1 MRPLDALDPS
11 IGRGVVDPPVSG
23 GLTASQL
30 IDLLAAVS
38 ERFRIAAMT
47 MATYVPANADGKTLP
62 IAVTAAHTP
71 VLTYNL
77 MVVGMAVSE
86 QADALFHALADPTR
100 RDILAVVLQE
110 AHSVSD
116 LARRYPISFAA
127 VHKNVGA
134 LERAGLVT
142 KTRHGREQRVRG
154 DVATLRTAHRLL
166 DDLEA
171 LWRGRIDRIEQLLAD
186 PTEEAPQCP

>member
-1 MRPLDALDPS
+1 M
-11 IGRGVVDPPVSG
+11 
-23 GLTASQL
+23 
-30 IDLLAAVS
+30 
-38 ERFRIAAMT
+38 
-47 MATYVPANADGKTLP
+47 
-62 IAVTAAHTP
+62 
-71 VLTYNL
+71 LTYNR
-77 MVVGMAVSE
+77 MVVGPAESE

-100 RDILAVVLQE
+100 RDILAVVLQD
-110 AHSVSD
+110 ARSVSD

-127 VHKNVGA
+127 VHKHVAA

-171 LWRGRIDRIEQLLAD
+171 VWRGRIDRIDQLLAD
-186 PTEEAPQCP
+186 STEGARQCP

>member
-1 MRPLDALDPS
+1 
-11 IGRGVVDPPVSG
+11 
-23 GLTASQL
+23 
-30 IDLLAAVS
+30 
-38 ERFRIAAMT
+38 
-47 MATYVPANADGKTLP
+47 
-62 IAVTAAHTP
+62 
-71 VLTYNL
+71 
-77 MVVGMAVSE
+77 MVVGTPETE
-86 QADALFHALADPTR
+86 QTDALFHALADPTR

-127 VHKNVGA
+127 VHKHVGA

-154 DVATLRTAHRLL
+154 DVATLQSAHGLL

-171 LWRGRIDRIEQLLAD
+171 LWRGRIDRIEQVLAQ
-186 PTEEAPQCP
+186 PTDGAPQ

>member
-1 MRPLDALDPS
+1 
-11 IGRGVVDPPVSG
+11 
-23 GLTASQL
+23 
-30 IDLLAAVS
+30 
-38 ERFRIAAMT
+38 
-47 MATYVPANADGKTLP
+47 
-62 IAVTAAHTP
+62 
-71 VLTYNL
+71 
-77 MVVGMAVSE
+77 MVVGIADSE
-86 QADALFHALADPTR
+86 QPDALFHALADPTR

-127 VHKNVGA
+127 VHKHVGA

-171 LWRGRIDRIEQLLAD
+171 LWRGRIDRIEQLLVD
-186 PTEEAPQCP
+186 PTEKAPQCP